1 MSNDKNAAVEAFLA
15 EKAQRLAAVVRANFE
30 TTGRGMPSG
39 EAVHVHKFTPKD
51 IERACDMSLVEK
63 RKGKEGGL
71 FPFGMVPEKATDDS
85 PSVTS
90 RAFDMILALSRGETI
105 NPDDARSLWQEREA
119 LNVKRRKE

>member
-1 MSNDKNAAVEAFLA
+1 MSNDKNAAVEAFLV
-15 EKAQRLAAVVRANFE
+15 EKANKLAGIVRANFE

-51 IERACDMSLVEK
+51 IERAVDMNLVEK

-71 FPFGMVPEKATDDS
+71 FPFGAVPEKSGDDT

-105 NPDDARSLWQEREA
+105 GPDAARALWEEREA